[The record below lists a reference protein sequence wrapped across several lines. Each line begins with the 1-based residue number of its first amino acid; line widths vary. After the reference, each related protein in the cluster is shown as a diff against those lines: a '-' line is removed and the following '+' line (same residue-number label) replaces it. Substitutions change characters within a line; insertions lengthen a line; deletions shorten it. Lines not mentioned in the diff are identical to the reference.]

1 MSFSGRKMESTKLF
15 PNNNDGAMTK
25 KQLRFQKN
33 SDDKKGLIDKQQT
46 DYQKEINALKDK
58 LQTFGI
64 ERIQFSKT
72 ITELQSNLER
82 NRSELNLTR
91 SELEQHRARAL
102 KTLQEKEKLITEL
115 RGNANSGL
123 DEASTM
129 ELNQLRFLY

>member
-1 MSFSGRKMESTKLF
+1 M
-15 PNNNDGAMTK
+15 
-25 KQLRFQKN
+25 
-33 SDDKKGLIDKQQT
+33 DDKKGLLDKQQT

-58 LQTFGI
+58 LQSYNI
-64 ERIQFSKT
+64 ERVQFSKT
-72 ITELQSNLER
+72 ITELQSTLDR

-115 RGNANSGL
+115 RGNSNSGL

-129 ELNQLRFLY
+129 ELNQLRFNLFNFNQFNNVLSNTKNNNYY